1 MRKIFFSRCDHQ
13 LSKGEKNMDKTIF
26 SILLNRKNKVLIN
39 ENDLHSDTE
48 QSVVTG
54 KDKCIVATMNKNLEP
69 LGYTMSEGLF
79 NLFMKMESDQRN
91 RIYLCLISKK

>member
-1 MRKIFFSRCDHQ
+1 M
-13 LSKGEKNMDKTIF
+13 NKTIF

-48 QSVVTG
+48 QSVVTD

-91 RIYLCLISKK
+91 PKEKFNVIYTSRYADKGRI